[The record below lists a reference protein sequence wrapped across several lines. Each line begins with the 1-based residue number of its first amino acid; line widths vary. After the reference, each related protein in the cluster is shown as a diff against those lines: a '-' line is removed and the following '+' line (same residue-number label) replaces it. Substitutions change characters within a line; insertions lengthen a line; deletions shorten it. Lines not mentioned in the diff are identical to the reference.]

1 MTKLKQSNNES
12 KQSTSMNRLNALVLE
27 LDKLKSVYR
36 KSYLTREDRHEN
48 SAEHSWQL
56 AVVLLA
62 VKEHLPSAFD
72 FDRAMKLALFHD
84 ICEIGA
90 GDVCTYFADENSQQ
104 AEKNYLISLE
114 KTLPHFG
121 ADVLSC
127 WKEYEAQQTLES
139 KWVRLLDKLLP
150 FSLNLA
156 TEGRTWRD
164 QGITKSM
171 VLAHHSFIAKIDSS
185 IFDWM
190 KKNIAV
196 AVEKGWLEDN

>member
-1 MTKLKQSNNES
+1 MNHLN
-12 KQSTSMNRLNALVLE
+12 SMYHLNSVDHLNSLVLE

-36 KSYLTREDRHEN
+36 KSYVTNETRHEN

-56 AVVLLA
+56 AVILLA
-62 VKEHLPSAFD
+62 MKDHLPSPFD

-104 AEKNYLISLE
+104 AEKQYLI
-114 KTLPHFG
+114 TLQESYPQFG
-121 ADVLSC
+121 SDVLSC
-127 WKEYEAQQTLES
+127 WEEYEAQNTPES

-150 FSLNLA
+150 FFLNLA
-156 TEGRTWRD
+156 TEGKTWHD

-171 VLAHHSFIAKIDSS
+171 VIAHHSFIAEIDSS
-185 IFDWM
+185 IFAWM
-190 KKNIAV
+190 KSNIDIAV
-196 AVEKGWLEDN
+196 KKGWLADT